1 MSDGTSPQTAA
12 AVARGRRTILLVAA
26 ACLAPVLASYV
37 VYFFYPRSAEINYG
51 TLLKTAPAPP
61 IEGLQ
66 NDGASFRLA
75 DLRGRWV
82 LVAAGAGCDAGCERT
97 LYAMRQAHTMQGK
110 ERERVVRVWLD
121 TGGGEPSPS
130 RELRTQH
137 PGLVVARVPASARAS
152 LPGARSGI
160 WLIDPIGNLVLSYPG
175 DPDIKGLA
183 QDIAR
188 LLQASRIGGLDGPT
202 MVKFQQLFTSGKPT
216 NS

>member
-1 MSDGTSPQTAA
+1 
-12 AVARGRRTILLVAA
+12 
-26 ACLAPVLASYV
+26 VLASYV
-37 VYFFYPRSAEINYG
+37 VYFFYPRSAQVNYG
-51 TLLKTAPAPP
+51 TLLTTAPAPA
-61 IEGLQ
+61 IEGVQ
-66 NDGASFRLA
+66 NGGASFRLA

-82 LVAAGAGCDAGCERT
+82 LVAGGAGCDAGCERT

-121 TGGGEPSPS
+121 TGGAEPSP
-130 RELRTQH
+130 ELRTQH

-152 LPGARSGI
+152 LPGASSGI

-202 MVKFQQLFTSGKPT
+202 MVKFQPLFASGKPT
-216 NS
+216 TS